1 MAKRSYTF
9 PPGWM
14 DYAAVAHYTCY
25 SERAVKEWY
34 EKGMIKA
41 SRIVYKEAGGKK
53 GDPRFKRGD
62 IDKFFENFV
71 EASREDI
78 VSSVLDL

>member
-9 PPGWM
+9 APGWM

-25 SERAVKEWY
+25 SVRVVKEWY
-34 EKGMIKA
+34 KKGLLTA
-41 SRIVYKEAGGKK
+41 ARVEG
-53 GDPRFKRGD
+53 GDPRFKRQD
-62 IDKFFENFV
+62 IDQFFEKFV